1 MRHVIGLFVP
11 LCWSDFLKRK
21 EGAQLKDVAL
31 VWARPLL
38 ASLVDAAAEMDPC
51 KLCRVQ
57 AMMVQAS
64 YADASNAY
72 LRLVYVFVAP

>member
-1 MRHVIGLFVP
+1 MRHVIGSFVP
-11 LCWSDFLKRK
+11 PCWSDFLIRK

-38 ASLVDAAAEMDPC
+38 ASLVDAAVERDPC

-64 YADASNAY
+64 YTEASNTY
-72 LRLVYVFVAP
+72 LRFTHVFVAP